1 MSPEEIQI
9 IFTFLLRYG
18 FEASVAAGI
27 VFLLVKYFLPG
38 YLSEKGKNLAT
49 KEDVAE
55 VTKQI
60 EEVKSTYNQILE
72 TFKAKQQLRLAAVEK
87 RLQVHQ
93 EAFCLWRRINGAI
106 GTDYLPQIIKECDE
120 WWGNNSLYLEPEPR
134 KAFLEAWVSARD
146 LKWYQENSEPTLV
159 TKCYQQINYAGEAIT
174 RAVELP
180 RLNELIDTKEP
191 KKATQPTAAALDD

>member
-1 MSPEEIQI
+1 MSPEMQS

-18 FEASVAAGI
+18 FEAVVAGGI
-27 VFLLVKYFLPG
+27 VFLLIKFFLPG

-49 KEDVAE
+49 KEDIAGITRE
-55 VTKQI
+55 I
-60 EEVKSTYNQILE
+60 EGVRSAYDQLLE
-72 TFKAKQQLRLAAVEK
+72 TFKAQHQLRLAAVEK

-106 GTDYLPQIIKECDE
+106 GTDFLPEIIKECDE
-120 WWGNNSLYLEPEPR
+120 WWGNSSLYLEPEPR
-134 KAFLEAWVSARD
+134 KAFLEAWVAARD
-146 LKWYQENSEPTLV
+146 LKWYQENSEPSLI

-180 RLNELIDTKEP
+180 VLNELIDKEGS
-191 KKATQPTAAALDD
+191 KG